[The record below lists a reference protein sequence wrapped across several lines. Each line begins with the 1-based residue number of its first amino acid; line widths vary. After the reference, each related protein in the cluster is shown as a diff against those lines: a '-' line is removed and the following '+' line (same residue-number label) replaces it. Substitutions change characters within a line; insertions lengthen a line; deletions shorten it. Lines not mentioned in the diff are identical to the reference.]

1 MITLVN
7 GNLQNASSLA
17 VPNGSMSLQLN
28 IDATVVAAPFGFV
41 AASIPIVFQLDD
53 NGNIL
58 PNAPAV
64 AAQIYSNLELNPQN
78 TEGLGTYYLVTF
90 YDANGARIN
99 KSPMWWLFT
108 QAAGSTVDI
117 GEVTPFASVGG
128 NVIYYPSTLLI
139 APPTPTTLG
148 GVFSNAGSAHQW
160 IRAINTNGSESLS
173 QPAFGDISGQIA
185 SAQIPSGLTLGAT
198 SFSGLITAQAN
209 IQLGLTG
216 TLSGQITLE
225 GSTSGAA
232 TITAPAIA
240 GTPVNPIS
248 FSNGINI
255 PSGTIF
261 SINADTGLSRTA
273 AGAIAVGNGSAADV
287 SGTLQATFV
296 QLGGGSAPT
305 ITSGSGAPSGTPAG
319 GNGSL
324 YIRTNGAHSGTSLL
338 YIYNSA
344 TTAWVGI
351 A

>member
-7 GNLQNASSLA
+7 GHIQNASSLA
-17 VPNGSMSLQLN
+17 VPNGSMNLQLN
-28 IDATVVAAPFGFV
+28 IDATVIAAPYGFV
-41 AASIPIVFQLDD
+41 SASIPIVFQFDE

-58 PNAPAV
+58 PNAPA
-64 AAQIYSNLELNPQN
+64 AAALIYSNLELNPQN
-78 TEGLGTYYLVTF
+78 TVGLGTYYLVTF

-99 KSPMWWLFT
+99 KAPMWWLFT
-108 QAAGSTVDI
+108 QVAGSTVDI

-128 NVIYYPSTLLI
+128 NVIFYPSTLTI
-139 APPTPTTLG
+139 GPPAPTVLG

-160 IRAINTNGSESLS
+160 IRAINTNGSVSLS
-173 QPAFGDISGQIA
+173 QPAFSDISGQIT

-198 SFSGLITAQAN
+198 IFSGLITAQAN
-209 IQLGLTG
+209 IQLGVAG
-216 TLSGQITLE
+216 TTSGQITLE
-225 GSTSGAA
+225 GATSGAA
-232 TITAPAIA
+232 TITAPSVA
-240 GTPVNPIS
+240 GTAANPIS

-255 PSGTIF
+255 PSATIF

-273 AGAIAVGNGSAADV
+273 GATIAVGNGSAADV
-287 SGTLQATFV
+287 SGTIQATFV
-296 QLGGGSAPT
+296 QLGGSAAPT

-324 YIRTNGAHSGTSLL
+324 YVRTGGSHAATTLL